1 MSGQPS
7 IRKGKWIPTEE
18 VYTLRLMAEFKNS
31 FPPLSSSP
39 PIPEGTKLRQFLAQA
54 LNCDPLGIRA
64 STRGPRSKQESKGGG
79 GGGACVFANVA
90 ESRHSGW
97 VRSLLPAANRV
108 PKQTPLGLCGLVWSQ
123 WVRFQL
129 VVLAYL
135 RTIQENWIM
144 AVERKEFGTN
154 ILRKK

>member
-1 MSGQPS
+1 
-7 IRKGKWIPTEE
+7 
-18 VYTLRLMAEFKNS
+18 VRL
-31 FPPLSSSP
+31 PL
-39 PIPEGTKLRQFLAQA
+39 
-54 LNCDPLGIRA
+54 RA

-79 GGGACVFANVA
+79 GGDCVFANVA
-90 ESRHSGW
+90 VAVSRHSGW

-129 VVLAYL
+129 VVLAYIYVL
-135 RTIQENWIM
+135 YKKIGLWPLK
-144 AVERKEFGTN
+144 VERKESGTN